1 MWCREVCL
9 SGLLVVADL
18 WKDDPLHVTGAV
30 FFCLICE
37 WTMPLSQLR
46 TLPPLHTSAVS
57 WHSKDH
63 GIRASLLHDP
73 SVSRTSAL
81 RRSSKKWCDQCFVRF
96 FTSRCWYNY
105 DDNGYNNSLA
115 LYLHYLS
122 LILMLF
128 IVLLARG
135 MSDHSVMSL
144 LAKSL
149 SLSPSV
155 ISVMK
160 RHTWRL
166 IFRRLPTLPP
176 NCRFDHR
183 HLNRTKRFLH
193 VKSTRSHKYR
203 HLSPLV

>member
-9 SGLLVVADL
+9 SGLFVVADL

-30 FFCLICE
+30 FCLICE

-81 RRSSKKWCDQCFVRF
+81 RWSSKKWCDQCFVRF
-96 FTSRCWYNY
+96 ITSRCWYNY
-105 DDNGYNNSLA
+105 NDNDYNNSLA

-135 MSDHSVMSL
+135 MSDHSVMSHFWQKAHPFFHLWSL
-144 LAKSL
+144 LWNGTHDNDFLTFTNS
-149 SLSPSV
+149 SPELQVWS
-155 ISVMK
+155 
-160 RHTWRL
+160 
-166 IFRRLPTLPP
+166 
-176 NCRFDHR
+176 
-183 HLNRTKRFLH
+183 
-193 VKSTRSHKYR
+193 
-203 HLSPLV
+203 